1 MVCRQSNPKLNKTFK
16 FDFASIT
23 KRVFYLGTCGMF
35 DWSLFDNS
43 NWTKV
48 VWRPKKLGCLAQ
60 IKFDWQFSNIKLIKL
75 NQKGDYVQLILISM
89 LVVEQN
95 INQTKSGKWLRSI
108 NVMFD
113 ECYVQ

>member
-1 MVCRQSNPKLNKTFK
+1 MFGSDYVRQQ
-16 FDFASIT
+16 
-23 KRVFYLGTCGMF
+23 
-35 DWSLFDNS
+35 
-43 NWTKV
+43 NWQ
-48 VWRPKKLGCLAQ
+48 L
-60 IKFDWQFSNIKLIKL
+60 SNIKLIKI

-95 INQTKSGKWLRSI
+95 INQTKSEKWLCLN